1 MNSLFPKGIYS
12 ECANLFGS
20 DEEVVQTSCTEKQE
34 KQEEAR
40 NVTCQLFLSSAL
52 LAVPHPI
59 SSSVSDA
66 EAGAHLPTPN
76 SSEIQ
81 ILTVA

>member
-12 ECANLFGS
+12 QCTNLLGS
-20 DEEVVQTSCTEKQE
+20 DEEMVQTSCTEKQG
-34 KQEEAR
+34 KQEEAI
-40 NVTCQLFLSSAL
+40 NVTCQLFSSLAL

-59 SSSVSDA
+59 ASSVSDA
-66 EAGAHLPTPN
+66 EAGAHLPTPH